1 MNPMQTMNNVVKWSC
16 FISGMTG
23 WTLLNGIFVSW
34 LVIEI
39 LVVLVGINA

>member
-1 MNPMQTMNNVVKWSC
+1 MQTMNNVVKWSC
-16 FISGMTG
+16 FIGGMTG